1 MQTNMTFKVLDQ
13 EIYIYYICEVIS
25 LKHTSCIHYFN
36 DALAQKNNKDNW
48 DVLMMKLQYCHG
60 ALTNEN

>member
-13 EIYIYYICEVIS
+13 EIYIYYFCEVILFIYWVLETSS

-48 DVLMMKLQYCHG
+48 DVLMMKL
-60 ALTNEN
+60 